1 MNRRDAISR
10 VALIMGGAVIGAEFF
25 ISGCKSTPDKVED
38 LFNADHVAFLNEV
51 ADTILPTTSSPG
63 AKAANVGQFMA
74 VMVRD
79 CYTPADQKTFL
90 DGLSKLNDASKKQF
104 NGKFLDLTP
113 KQRTDVLV
121 ALDKEQ
127 KEYTTKQY
135 KEIEADMLKHKGDA
149 HYNAPEIPNHYFRM
163 IKELTLLGYFTS
175 EVGATKALRYVEI
188 PGRYDG
194 CMPYKKGDKAWAL
207 DD

>member
-1 MNRRDAISR
+1 MNRRDAIGR

-25 ISGCKSTPDKVED
+25 ISGCKTTPDKVED

-90 DGLSKLNDASKKQF
+90 EGVKKLDDAGQKQYRSKFMA
-104 NGKFLDLTP
+104 LTP
-113 KQRTDVLV
+113 QQRTD
-121 ALDKEQ
+121 
-127 KEYTTKQY
+127 
-135 KEIEADMLKHKGDA
+135 
-149 HYNAPEIPNHYFRM
+149 
-163 IKELTLLGYFTS
+163 LLG
-175 EVGATKALRYVEI
+175 
-188 PGRYDG
+188 
-194 CMPYKKGDKAWAL
+194 
-207 DD
+207 